1 MQNETTPFPSFQG
14 VSLQTARLR
23 LRPFQMSDAASVLAL
38 FMDEGFMEYSP
49 APMFT
54 SMDQANEVVV
64 RDAFKLAAGERLRL
78 GMVRMDDGMLIGYCD
93 LFGIDRQH
101 RKGEIGYGLLTR
113 ERGHGFMHEALS
125 AFLNCVLLDLQFNRV
140 IAEID
145 PANTNSERTVQRLG
159 FTKEAHLRDHCFVKG
174 VLSDS
179 CLYGLLKRDLP
190 HPEKRRSFGR

>member
-1 MQNETTPFPSFQG
+1 MHIDATPIPSFQG
-14 VSLQTARLR
+14 VSLQTARLQ
-23 LRPFQMSDAASVLAL
+23 LRPFQTSDAASILAL

-54 SMDQANEVVV
+54 SMDEAHEVVV
-64 RDAFKLAAGERLRL
+64 RDAAKLTAGERLRL
-78 GMVRMDDGMLIGYCD
+78 GMVRMDNGMLIGYCD

-159 FTKEAHLRDHCFVKG
+159 FTKEAHLRENCFVKG

-179 CLYGLLKRDLP
+179 FLYGLLKRDLQP
-190 HPEKRRSFGR
+190 CPAS